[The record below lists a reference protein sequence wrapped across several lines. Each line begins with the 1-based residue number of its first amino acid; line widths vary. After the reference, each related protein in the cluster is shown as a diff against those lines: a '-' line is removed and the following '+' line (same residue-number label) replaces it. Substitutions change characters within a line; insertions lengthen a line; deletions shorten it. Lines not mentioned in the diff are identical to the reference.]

1 MHRLL
6 LAISALFLSC
16 LTSFGQDVELRD
28 SLRASVK
35 TDTRKVARTLGGL
48 STDVKGIRAVVSP
61 LGEGDPV
68 KWVQGLPGIAI
79 GADGTATFYV
89 RGGNAGNNLFSL
101 DGVPVYGYSHLLGL
115 TTAVPQSVM
124 GDVTLSK
131 GGFDG
136 SESNFTASHLK
147 IESRLPKEDGA
158 TSVAINNFL
167 ISASDE
173 RRISERTSYISSA
186 RISPLGLE
194 YGLVNGMLPDLLG
207 GLSNFRAGVGDLY
220 GKVHTELGS
229 GRTLD
234 FSAMGSLDSYS
245 FSPDGET
252 DDSMGWSNA
261 FAQMRYRSSGST
273 AADYGLYIN
282 HYGTFQKQ
290 DKIYHGEWNHLRLDS
305 DLTELSASVGWV
317 HGTSGPLSVSW
328 GTRVR
333 GSLFRPGRVAS
344 VTNAARTVLANAYL
358 QICYD
363 IPEILEAKVYIRGNA
378 FANISRKD
386 RTNDHGNRF
395 DPEGGASVRVHIGPH
410 LSLEASADRTVQ
422 YYHTLEGLPVGWS
435 LDMIVPS
442 GARIAPETAMQANFG
457 GTMNLGHHSVS
468 IGGFHKRMDNLVY
481 YRYSQS
487 LFSGGMA
494 DWIDNVDQGQG
505 QSYGGEFLYEFQ
517 QADWYARVAYTLSRT
532 DRSGF
537 PNICDGGVFNA
548 RFDRR
553 HVLNATAQWKGVS
566 AAFTLQSGHWENGA
580 SQKYDMTVPGA
591 EWVADYYSG
600 VNDYH
605 MPTVLRLDLGYGF
618 SFRRGNLSHD
628 VNIGVCNVTNHFN
641 PFMIYYEAATDSWK
655 QLALLPILPNFSWR
669 VEF

>member
-1 MHRLL
+1 MLRRLL
-6 LAISALFLSC
+6 PSAFLLLSC
-16 LTSFGQDVELRD
+16 LASYGQDVELRD
-28 SLRASVK
+28 SLRAAVK
-35 TDTRKVARTLGGL
+35 TDSRKVARTLGGL

-61 LGEGDPV
+61 LGEGDPI
-68 KWVQGLPGIAI
+68 KWVQGLPGITT
-79 GADGTATFYV
+79 GADGTSAFYV

-115 TTAVPQSVM
+115 TTAVPQSIM
-124 GDVTLSK
+124 GEVALSK
-131 GGFDG
+131 GGFGG

-147 IESRLPKEDGA
+147 IESRLPKEDAA
-158 TSVAINNFL
+158 TSISINNFL

-173 RRISERTSYISSA
+173 RRISDRTTYIASA

-194 YGLVNGMLPDLLG
+194 YGLVRGLLPELLG
-207 GLSNFRAGVGDLY
+207 GLSRFRAGVGDLY
-220 GKVHTELGS
+220 GKIHTELGS

-234 FSAMGSLDSYS
+234 FSAMGTVDSYA

-252 DDSMGWSNA
+252 EDRMGWNNA
-261 FAQMRYRSSGST
+261 FALARYRTSGNT
-273 AADYGLYIN
+273 DADYSLYIN
-282 HYGTFQKQ
+282 HYGSVQKQ
-290 DKIYHGEWNHLRLDS
+290 DRLYHGEWNHLRLDS
-305 DLTELSASVGWV
+305 DLTEMSASADWV

-328 GTRVR
+328 GTRLR

-344 VTNAARTVLANAYL
+344 VTNAAWTVLADAYL
-358 QICYD
+358 QIDYV
-363 IPEILEAKVYIRGNA
+363 IPERLEAKAYVRGDA
-378 FANISRKD
+378 FVNISRRD
-386 RTNDHGNRF
+386 RPNDRGFRF
-395 DPEGGASVRVHIGPH
+395 SPEGGASARVHMGPH
-410 LSLEASADRTVQ
+410 FSLVASADRTVQ

-435 LDMIVPS
+435 LDMTVPS
-442 GARIAPETAMQANFG
+442 GARIAPETAIQANVG
-457 GTMNLGHHSVS
+457 VAMDLGHHSVS
-468 IGGFHKRMDNLVY
+468 AGGFHKWMDNLVY
-481 YRYSQS
+481 YKYSQS

-494 DWIDNVDQGQG
+494 DWMDNVDQGQG

-517 QADWYARVAYTLSRT
+517 DREWYARVAYTLSRT

-537 PNICDGGVFNA
+537 PGICDGGVFNA

-580 SQKYDMTVPGA
+580 SQKYDMTVPGS

-600 VNDYH
+600 VNNFH

-618 SFRRGNLSHD
+618 SFRRGRLTHD

-655 QLALLPILPNFSWR
+655 QLALLPILPNFCWR